1 MSSDEALAGGL
12 GISLFE
18 RLLRRGG
25 AWAQFISSFSYLR
38 ITDVPSIMLDTQ
50 YRMHPLISEFP
61 CTEFYGATLR
71 DGTVKAGVVLSQLKP
86 PRSRLLDGK
95 STADGSH
102 PAMLFIDH
110 DNPEE
115 KKDRSHLNHQE
126 SKIVAR
132 IVEDLLLKN
141 ADLKGKDIGVIAP
154 YVAQIRLLEK
164 TLRYDPHWTDHFIRA
179 LGEQRAREIRDVEVR
194 TVDGFEG
201 REKEVI
207 IFSTVRNNPYGEIG
221 FLADRRRMNV
231 ALTRAKRGLFVLGS
245 IQTLGGSAQK
255 MQSAKGDE
263 TGPTRRNRIGREAW
277 NRYMQFVVKKGL
289 FHELGVPTVYRNP
302 EELQMFF
309 EASKTSIGGY
319 TFLSD
324 TRMRSWRQ

>member
-1 MSSDEALAGGL
+1 
-12 GISLFE
+12 
-18 RLLRRGG
+18 
-25 AWAQFISSFSYLR
+25 
-38 ITDVPSIMLDTQ
+38 MLDTQ

-61 CTEFYGATLR
+61 CKEFYGATLR
-71 DGTVKAGVVLSQLKP
+71 DGTVSKTGAVLSHLKP
-86 PRSRLLDGK
+86 PRSRLLDRK
-95 STADGSH
+95 TAADGSH
-102 PAMLFIDH
+102 PAMLFVDH

-115 KKDRSHLNHQE
+115 KKDRSYLNHQE

-141 ADLKGKDIGVIAP
+141 PDLNGKDIGVIAP
-154 YVAQIRLLEK
+154 YVAQIKLLEK
-164 TLRYDPHWTDHFIRA
+164 TLRYDPQWTDHFSRA
-179 LGEQRAREIRDVEVR
+179 LGEQRARDIFDVEVK

-207 IFSTVRNNPYGEIG
+207 IFSTVRNNNYGEIG

-245 IQTLGGSAQK
+245 IRTLGGSGQK
-255 MQSAKGDE
+255 VQSAKSGGSWKDGGS
-263 TGPTRRNRIGREAW
+263 TPRNRTGRDSW

-289 FHELGVPTVYRNP
+289 FYELDVSTVYRNP

-309 EASKTSIGGY
+309 EASKTSTGGY
-319 TFLSD
+319 SFLSD
-324 TRMRSWRQ
+324 TRLRSRRQ

>member
-1 MSSDEALAGGL
+1 VR
-12 GISLFE
+12 E
-18 RLLRRGG
+18 RG
-25 AWAQFISSFSYLR
+25 STPSPYLR
-38 ITDVPSIMLDTQ
+38 ITDVPALMLDTQ

-71 DGTVKAGVVLSQLKP
+71 DGTVSETGVVLSQLKP
-86 PRSRLLDGK
+86 PRSRLLDEK
-95 STADGSH
+95 SAADGSH

-115 KKDRSHLNHQE
+115 KRDRSHLNQQE

-132 IVEDLLLKN
+132 IIEDLLLKN

-164 TLRYDPHWTDHFIRA
+164 TLRYDPEWADHFIRV
-179 LGEQRAREIRDVEVR
+179 LGEQRAKEILDIEVK

-207 IFSTVRNNPYGEIG
+207 IFSTVRNNPFGEIG

-245 IQTLGGSAQK
+245 IRTLGGSAQK
-255 MQSAKGDE
+255 VQNARRGASLQDD
-263 TGPTRRNRIGREAW
+263 TGTTVWNRTGRETW
-277 NRYMQFVVKKGL
+277 NRFMQFVVKKGL
-289 FHELGVPTVYRNP
+289 YHELEVPTVYRNP
-302 EELQMFF
+302 EELQLFF

-324 TRMRSWRQ
+324 TRMQSWRQ